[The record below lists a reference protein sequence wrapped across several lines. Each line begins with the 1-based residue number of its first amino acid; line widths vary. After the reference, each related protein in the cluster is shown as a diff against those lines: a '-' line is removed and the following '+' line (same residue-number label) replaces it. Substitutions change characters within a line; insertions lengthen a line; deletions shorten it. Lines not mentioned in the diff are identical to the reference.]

1 MSGATW
7 DSTRKHAR
15 ALESRIEAK
24 LTAYSGVASQ
34 IAANNGGSSRDGA
47 SSPRNRDIMSLEEE
61 GIGGYKLME
70 EEIEELLD
78 KLSSTL
84 DSLTALLNS
93 PDVPPSTSM
102 LHAAS
107 RHRDIYDDYRRE
119 FVRTR
124 ANIEQTLQRHDLLGS
139 IRKDINAYK
148 QSLPPQTDALL
159 AERSRIDSSNRMTD
173 EILDQAYATREDFAQ
188 QRTMLT
194 GVNSRMTGVLSSMPG
209 INSLLSMIQSRRR
222 RDTLILGLVTGVC
235 VIALLGYLRT

>member
-78 KLSSTL
+78 KVSRRCPRSDISRLKLRRPLPQLSSTL

-124 ANIEQTLQRHDLLGS
+124 VCSEKSLTSDQRPFSPVLTCFDQANIEQTLQRHDLLGS
-139 IRKDINAYK
+139 IRKDIK
-148 QSLPPQTDALL
+148 
-159 AERSRIDSSNRMTD
+159 
-173 EILDQAYATREDFAQ
+173 
-188 QRTMLT
+188 
-194 GVNSRMTGVLSSMPG
+194 
-209 INSLLSMIQSRRR
+209 
-222 RDTLILGLVTGVC
+222 
-235 VIALLGYLRT
+235 